1 MIRLLV
7 AVLLLLSPL
16 PALAHA
22 ALVSTDPV
30 DGATLDTA
38 PASVTLRFN
47 EPVTPISV
55 RLLDGA
61 GRALLLPGLATVENN
76 EVRVA
81 LPSTLGQGHYTV
93 SYRVTSADA
102 HPVAGAI
109 LFGIGVAVEARG
121 TGPALDGA
129 GDTSRDLIQA
139 SMILRA
145 LANGATLLLAGGAL
159 AALILGVSGRWR
171 LPLAVLALLG
181 HGFGVWVQGGVL
193 LGDGW
198 AGLGQAQAWSLGRES
213 TRGPSFLLLLV
224 GVSLLTL
231 PRAPRWVSLAS
242 VAAVLGSYLL
252 TGHAA
257 SAPPEWLAKPVLLV
271 HVTIAG
277 FWIGALPLLAHALN
291 KPGATALLA
300 RFSRYALLFVPLLLV
315 AGVGLS
321 LLQGITPFGLILHP
335 YGQLL
340 LVKLLFVL
348 GLLAL
353 AALNL
358 LVVAPRF
365 ARHGSPM
372 PLRRAIVAEG
382 VMITGLLLVTGV
394 LSQTP
399 PPRAEDH
406 SAHGAGAVAAS
417 GYSSLTPFGDRLAL
431 ITLTPAKS
439 GPNELRVL
447 VTDLD
452 GTPRPPLEAVA
463 RVSLPDAGIE
473 SLRRPL
479 ARNDD
484 GFRLAP
490 LVLPTPGTWQIDLD
504 LLISDFERKTL
515 TISVSVP

>member
-1 MIRLLV
+1 MIRLLL

-16 PALAHA
+16 PVLAHA
-22 ALVSTDPV
+22 GLVSTDPE
-30 DGATLDTA
+30 DGATLETA
-38 PASVTLRFN
+38 PETVTLRFN

-55 RLLDGA
+55 RLLDGT
-61 GRALLLPGLATVENN
+61 GREQALPGLATVENN

-81 LPSTLGQGHYTV
+81 LPGGLGRGQYTL

-102 HPVAGAI
+102 HPVTGAI

-121 TGPALDGA
+121 AGPAMDASG
-129 GDTSRDLIQA
+129 DLIQA
-139 SMILRA
+139 SMLLRA
-145 LANGATLLLAGGAL
+145 LANGATLLLVGGAL
-159 AALILGVSGRWR
+159 AALILRVSGRWCV
-171 LPLAVLALLG
+171 PLALLALLG
-181 HGFGVWVQGGVL
+181 HGVGVWVQGGVL
-193 LGDGW
+193 LGEGW
-198 AGLGQAQAWSLGRES
+198 AGLVQAQAGSLGLAS
-213 TRGPSFLLLLV
+213 TRGPSFLLLLI

-231 PRAPRWVSLAS
+231 PRAPRWVSLVS
-242 VAAVLGSYLL
+242 VAAVFGSYLL

-257 SAPPEWLAKPVLLV
+257 SAPPEWLAKPVLFA

-277 FWIGALPLLAHALN
+277 FWIGALPVLAHALD
-291 KPGATALLA
+291 KPNAAALVA
-300 RFSRYALLFVPLLLV
+300 RFSRLALLFVPLLLA

-340 LVKLLFVL
+340 LIKLLFVL

-353 AALNL
+353 AALNR
-358 LVVAPRF
+358 LVLTPRF

-382 VMITGLLLVTGV
+382 VMIAGLLLATGV

-406 SAHGAGAVAAS
+406 APHHSGTATTTA
-417 GYSSLTPFGDRLAL
+417 GYSSLTPFGNRLAL

-439 GPNELRVL
+439 GPNEVRVL
-447 VTDLD
+447 VTDLE
-452 GTPRPPLEAVA
+452 GMPHPPLEAVA

-473 SLRRPL
+473 NLRRPL
-479 ARNDD
+479 VRDDD

-490 LVLPTPGTWQIDLD
+490 LVLPTPGTWRIDLD
-504 LLISDFERKTL
+504 LLISDFERRTL
-515 TISVSVP
+515 TFSVSVP